1 MVAQDNLNLAKKA
14 VERAMTLVTAASAA
28 ATNEAMA
35 KLAADQA
42 VAESR
47 VKEAEDN
54 LRRAYSEVTVAQARV
69 SVAEAQD
76 SLNKAYDR
84 VNELQ
89 SRLVLNAES
98 VKTLKLA
105 QGLLTAA
112 KADVRTANNV
122 LQVTLERAQAAEDKA
137 AKTAKATD
145 ATDDDQNL
153 IF

>member
-69 SVAEAQD
+69 SVAKAQD
-76 SLNKAYDR
+76 SFSRAYDR
-84 VNELQ
+84 VNELE
-89 SRLVLNAES
+89 SSLVLNNAES
-98 VKTLKLA
+98 VKKLNVA
-105 QGLLTAA
+105 QDLL
-112 KADVRTANNV
+112 
-122 LQVTLERAQAAEDKA
+122 
-137 AKTAKATD
+137 
-145 ATDDDQNL
+145 
-153 IF
+153 